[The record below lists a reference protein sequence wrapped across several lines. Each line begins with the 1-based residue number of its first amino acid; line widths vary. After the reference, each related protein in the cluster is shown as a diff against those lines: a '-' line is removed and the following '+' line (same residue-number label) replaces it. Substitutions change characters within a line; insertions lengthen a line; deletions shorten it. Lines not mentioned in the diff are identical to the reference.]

1 MKIVFLG
8 SGNVATH
15 LAKALVAAEH
25 RIIQVFSPS
34 PENATLLAEKVGAE
48 AVSRLDL
55 INTEADL
62 YLFCVKDNALQEVI
76 LQMPQ
81 TKGVWVHTAGSM
93 PMTLFSS
100 RKEEYGV
107 IYPLQTF
114 SKARALQFS
123 DIPLFIEG
131 STPATALFLEKTG
144 LSISR
149 EVHLLSGEK
158 RRYLHLAAV
167 FACNFV
173 NHMYNLSSEILLKED
188 IPFTIL
194 RPLIMETAAKVTEM
208 TPGEAQTGPAVRN
221 DEGVMQSHLALIDH
235 PQIKELYTLISKSIQ
250 SL

>member
-15 LAKALVAAEH
+15 LAKALHAAGH
-25 RIIQVFSPS
+25 RIIQVFSRS
-34 PENATLLAEKVGAE
+34 QENATLLADKVGAE
-48 AVSRLDL
+48 AVSRLHL

-62 YLFCVKDNALQEVI
+62 YLFSVKDDALQEVI

-81 TKGVWVHTAGSM
+81 TKGVWAHTAGSL

-114 SKARALQFS
+114 GKNRELNFI

-131 STPATALFLEKTG
+131 STPATVLFLEN
-144 LSISR
+144 LARYISR
-149 EVHLLSGEK
+149 EVHQLPGEK

-173 NHMYNLSSEILLKED
+173 NHMYTLSSDILLKED
-188 IPFTIL
+188 IPFAML
-194 RPLIMETAAKVTEM
+194 RPLIAETMAKVTVM
-208 TPGEAQTGPAVRN
+208 TPREAQTGPAVRN
-221 DEGVMQSHLALIDH
+221 DEEVMRNHLELITH
-235 PQIKELYTLISKSIQ
+235 PQLKELYTLISKSIS

>member
-15 LAKALVAAEH
+15 LAKALHGAGH
-25 RIIQVFSPS
+25 RIIQVFSPTE
-34 PENATLLAEKVGAE
+34 ENATLLAGKVGAE
-48 AVSRLDL
+48 AISRLPL

-62 YLFCVKDNALQEVI
+62 YLFCVKDDALQEVI

-81 TKGVWVHTAGSM
+81 TKGVWAHTAGSL

-114 SKARALQFS
+114 SKDRTLNFS

-131 STPATALFLEKTG
+131 STPATAHFLDDMAR
-144 LSISR
+144 SISR
-149 EVHLLSGEK
+149 EVHQLPGEK
-158 RRYLHLAAV
+158 RGYLHLAAV

-173 NHMYNLSSEILLKED
+173 NHMYTLSSDILLKED
-188 IPFTIL
+188 IPFAIL
-194 RPLIMETAAKVTEM
+194 RPLIAETAAKVAVM
-208 TPGEAQTGPAVRN
+208 TPREAQTGPAVRN
-221 DEGVMQSHLALIDH
+221 DEKVMRNHLDLITH
-235 PQIKELYTLISKSIQ
+235 PQIKELYTLISKSIT